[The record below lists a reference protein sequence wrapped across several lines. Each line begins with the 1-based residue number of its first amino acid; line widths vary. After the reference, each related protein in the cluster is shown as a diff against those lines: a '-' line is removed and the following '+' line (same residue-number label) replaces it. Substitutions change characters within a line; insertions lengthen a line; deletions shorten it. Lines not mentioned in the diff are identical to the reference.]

1 MSHQKFGST
10 DSWLTLVFERL
21 KVPTVSS
28 LEQIEEA
35 VLKLQ
40 HRDQQELRDWLENL
54 LEDRL
59 EMTDAF
65 KEEIA
70 AGKADIQA
78 GRVRI
83 RRP

>member
-10 DSWLTLVFERL
+10 DSRLTLVFERL
-21 KVPTVSS
+21 KVSAVSN

-40 HRDQQELRDWLENL
+40 HRDQEELRDWLENL

-59 EMTDAF
+59 EMTDIF

-70 AGKADIQA
+70 AGKADIEA

-83 RRP
+83 RQP